1 VNENQLAE
9 RMRAAVAGEPPL
21 GFDPDELTD
30 RAARSQ
36 RQRRVVFGAAAVT
49 LVIAATAATAVTVG
63 AVGQG
68 GGHGVGSQPSVTP
81 ALNCPEPMA
90 TLAPTVIARHLPA
103 VVLDGYRVEC
113 GQMDV
118 QYLEPGGRI
127 WLYREERRTEP
138 WLDFFADNEFAY
150 HRLSEQPVPG
160 ATVRTYE
167 EAPNTEGARL
177 LAAVYIGTNN
187 SVVWAEVSAHGPLVA
202 TEEQLVA
209 LVSDPELR

>member
-30 RAARSQ
+30 RAGKRQ
-36 RQRRVVFGAAAVT
+36 RQRRAVFGAAAVT
-49 LVIAATAATAVTVG
+49 LVIAATAVTVG
-63 AVGQG
+63 ATTQG
-68 GGHGVGSQPSVTP
+68 GGHGAGSQSSVTP
-81 ALNCPEPMA
+81 AQNCPEPMA
-90 TLAPTVIARHLPA
+90 TLAPTVITRHLPG
-103 VVLDGYRVEC
+103 VVLDGYDVEC
-113 GQMDV
+113 SQLDV

-127 WLYREERRTEP
+127 WLYREEHRTEP
-138 WLDFFADNEFAY
+138 QLDFYADNEFAY
-150 HRLSEQPVPG
+150 HRLREEPVVG

-167 EAPNTEGARL
+167 QAPNTVGARL
-177 LAAVYIGTNN
+177 LAAVWIGTDN
-187 SVVWAEVSAHGPLVA
+187 SVVWAEVSAHGELVA